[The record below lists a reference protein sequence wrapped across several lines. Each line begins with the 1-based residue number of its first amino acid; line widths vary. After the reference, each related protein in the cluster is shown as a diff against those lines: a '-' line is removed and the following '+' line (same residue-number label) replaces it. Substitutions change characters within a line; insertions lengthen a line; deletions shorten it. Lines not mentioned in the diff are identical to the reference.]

1 MEHLPGRNMKFRLT
15 GALLCAL
22 LAAPAAAQ
30 DYPQR
35 AIKVV
40 VPSAAGGSPDII
52 IRLLA
57 QVAGQDLGQ
66 TLVVENK
73 PGSSG
78 IAGITEVYRA
88 QPDGYTVGYANN
100 VTLAINRSTFK
111 ELPYD
116 PDRLAP
122 VALLI
127 KVANI
132 LAVNPQS
139 PAQSIGQFADYVKQ
153 RPDQVTYASPG
164 QGTSGHLSGELLAQT
179 AGLRMMHVPYRGSPA
194 ATTDVIGG
202 TVDAL
207 IDNTASISAHI
218 RSGKLRPLAI
228 TSLQRSPLFPDLPT
242 IAETLQPGFESVAWG
257 GLVAPPGTP
266 AEIVQKLNAAFNKAL
281 QEPATRQ
288 RLQDMGIEIVG
299 GTPQALSDY
308 AAQETRKWAEVVK
321 QAKLP
326 VQ

>member
-1 MEHLPGRNMKFRLT
+1 MAYLPGSKLNTALA
-15 GALLCAL
+15 GAALCAL

-35 AIKVV
+35 AITLV

-52 IRLLA
+52 MRVLA
-57 QVAGQDLGQ
+57 QEVGEDLGQ

-78 IAGITEVYRA
+78 IAGISQVYRA

-116 PDRLAP
+116 PDKLAP
-122 VALLI
+122 VVLLV
-127 KVANI
+127 KVSNI
-132 LAVNPQS
+132 LAVNPEV
-139 PAQSIGQFADYVKQ
+139 PAQDIKQFSDYVKQ
-153 RPDQVTYASPG
+153 HPGEVTYASPG
-164 QGTSGHLSGELLAQT
+164 PGTSGHLSGELLSQT
-179 AGLRMMHVPYRGSPA
+179 AGLPMMHVPYRGSPA

-202 TVDAL
+202 TVNAL
-207 IDNTASISAHI
+207 IDNTPSIGQHLKA
-218 RSGKLRPLAI
+218 GKLRPLAI

-242 IAETLQPGFESVAWG
+242 VAETLQPGFESVAWG

-266 AEIVQKLNAAFNKAL
+266 PEIVQKLNGSFNKAL
-281 QEPATRQ
+281 QDPATRE
-288 RLQDMGIEIVG
+288 RLQAMGIELVG
-299 GTPQALSDY
+299 GPPQALADY
-308 AAQETRKWAEVVK
+308 AAQETRKWAAVVK
-321 QAKLP
+321 KAKLP

>member
-1 MEHLPGRNMKFRLT
+1 MKSRLY
-15 GALLCAL
+15 GALLCAV
-22 LAAPAAAQ
+22 LAAPAAAAAQ

-57 QVAGQDLGQ
+57 QEVGQELGQ

-78 IAGITEVYRA
+78 IAGISEVYRA
-88 QPDGYTVGYANN
+88 RPDGYTIGYANN

-122 VALLI
+122 IALLV
-127 KVANI
+127 KVANV
-132 LAVNPQS
+132 LAVNPQV
-139 PAQSIGQFADYVKQ
+139 PARTAREFADYVKQ
-153 RPDQVTYASPG
+153 HPDQVTYASPG

-202 TVDAL
+202 TVQVL
-207 IDNTASISAHI
+207 IDNTPSIGPHLQ
-218 RSGKLRPLAI
+218 SGKLRPLAI
-228 TSLQRSPLFPDLPT
+228 TSLQRSPLFPDVPT
-242 IAETLQPGFESVAWG
+242 VAETLQPGFESVAWG

-266 AEIVQKLNAAFNKAL
+266 ADVVQKLNAALNKAL
-281 QEPATRQ
+281 QAPAIRE
-288 RLQDMGIEIVG
+288 RLQEMGVEIVG
-299 GTPQALSDY
+299 GSPQALADY
-308 AAQETRKWAEVVK
+308 AAQEARKWAEVVK